1 MTDDEKG
8 GTVVKPLDMS
18 YVMDFK
24 DMFYIQPEVIK
35 PQFFGTAEVTL
46 YEYVNNDGIIYRREN
61 RESGYPK
68 YGVAVKGEYDRIA
81 PFDFFD
87 ATGSYVAWFYDQG
100 RERFIYLNCPLD
112 GDVMIELQDMSGA
125 FNPNNVGMQ
134 MLWGGAF
141 GSNYKLS
148 NGRMVMEDD
157 AGERW
162 MLSFTSSKVDKQVVF
177 TPLAKLQLTYEGAR
191 EAHTFTT
198 AQNANFLYYGYDN
211 KIACVSFSTGNL
223 LNVYEM
229 EGGNVDYIECDQVGN
244 INQMWVGIS
253 DGSGTAK
260 SGSIVVLEMST
271 DGSLKEVTRYKNV
284 CGKVVDF
291 EYKQ

>member
-1 MTDDEKG
+1 MTELSIAGKIG
-8 GTVVKPLDMS
+8 RVVTRNTEW
-18 YVMDFK
+18 
-24 DMFYIQPEVIK
+24 Q
-35 PQFFGTAEVTL
+35 
-46 YEYVNNDGIIYRREN
+46 
-61 RESGYPK
+61 
-68 YGVAVKGEYDRIA
+68 VKGEYDRIA

-162 MLSFTSSKVDKQVVF
+162 MLSLLRARLTN
-177 TPLAKLQLTYEGAR
+177 KLYLHLWR
-191 EAHTFTT
+191 
-198 AQNANFLYYGYDN
+198 
-211 KIACVSFSTGNL
+211 SFN
-223 LNVYEM
+223 
-229 EGGNVDYIECDQVGN
+229 
-244 INQMWVGIS
+244 
-253 DGSGTAK
+253 
-260 SGSIVVLEMST
+260 
-271 DGSLKEVTRYKNV
+271 
-284 CGKVVDF
+284 
-291 EYKQ
+291 

>member
-1 MTDDEKG
+1 
-8 GTVVKPLDMS
+8 
-18 YVMDFK
+18 
-24 DMFYIQPEVIK
+24 
-35 PQFFGTAEVTL
+35 
-46 YEYVNNDGIIYRREN
+46 
-61 RESGYPK
+61 
-68 YGVAVKGEYDRIA
+68 
-81 PFDFFD
+81 
-87 ATGSYVAWFYDQG
+87 
-100 RERFIYLNCPLD
+100 
-112 GDVMIELQDMSGA
+112 MIELQDMAGA

-162 MLSFTSSKVDKQVVF
+162 MLSFTSSKVDNQVVF

-229 EGGNVDYIECDQVGN
+229 EGGNVDYIECDQVGEY
-244 INQMWVGIS
+244 QSDVGRHQRWFRYGQVRFYRSTGNEYGRFAERS
-253 DGSGTAK
+253 DA
-260 SGSIVVLEMST
+260 V
-271 DGSLKEVTRYKNV
+271 
-284 CGKVVDF
+284 
-291 EYKQ
+291 